1 VGVVSMGPVYR
12 IVVAKMF
19 VSLLPLQ
26 GLYQGPGPMCGAMG
40 ALETGGARRC
50 EWKKVEDGGRVW
62 WELWAASC
70 WEP

>member
-1 VGVVSMGPVYR
+1 VGALIHCVMG
-12 IVVAKMF
+12 A
-19 VSLLPLQ
+19 LE
-26 GLYQGPGPMCGAMG
+26 GLEAMRASYQGPGPMCGAMG

-50 EWKKVEDGGRVW
+50 EWKKVEDGGRLW